1 MFLNLIPEILIQVI
15 IFQSGL
21 PLYLVTQHPQT
32 VKQFFMKIPGKAG
45 FVLGLIFSLA
55 ASSSLMAQLSAEDSV
70 FYKQA
75 VKNLVEV
82 YKRAAGDQSRL
93 YNGSQ
98 YGGYLFSF
106 INGHAFFYDDKPS
119 VGSVLYDGV
128 LYENTALQFD
138 EVQEVLI
145 ADSVRRIQ
153 LLNDRVERF
162 TLFNNNFVRLVKDTS
177 NLTSPIKTGFYN
189 LLYEGNNTLLKREE
203 KFIREEVSTGELQR
217 FIEIHT
223 FYYLKK
229 GNGYLPLRTRNAILT
244 IFSDKKKEIRQ
255 YIRKNKLSYKHD
267 RDNMLIKV
275 TAYYDQLT
283 H

>member
-1 MFLNLIPEILIQVI
+1 
-15 IFQSGL
+15 
-21 PLYLVTQHPQT
+21 
-32 VKQFFMKIPGKAG
+32 MKAPGKTS
-45 FVLGLIFSLA
+45 FFLGLIFSLA
-55 ASSSLMAQLSAEDSV
+55 ASSSLLAQLSADDSI

-82 YKRAAGDQSRL
+82 YKQAAGDQSRL
-93 YNGSQ
+93 LNGSQ

-106 INGHAFFYDDKPS
+106 INGHAFFYDDKPAI
-119 VGSVLYDGV
+119 GSVLYDGV
-128 LYENTALQFD
+128 LYENTSLQFD
-138 EVQEVLI
+138 EIQEVLI
-145 ADSVRRIQ
+145 ADSTRRIQ

-162 TLFNNNFVRLVKDTS
+162 TLFNNNFVRLIRDTS
-177 NLTSPIKTGFYN
+177 IVASTVKTGFYN
-189 LLYEGNNTLLKREE
+189 LLYEGKNSLLKREE

-229 GNGYLPLRTRNAILT
+229 DNSYLPIRTRKAILT
-244 IFSDKKKEIRQ
+244 IFADKKKEIRQ

-283 H
+283 Y